1 MCLLS
6 EQKAHVLR
14 GAPICKAADIPE
26 FEGTI
31 IGARDDPVS
40 CLVEGTTS
48 NAISMAFEGKVLLT
62 SMDIP
67 EFERLIIGSR
77 NDPIARGADGGIKN
91 AEDT

>member
-1 MCLLS
+1 
-6 EQKAHVLR
+6 
-14 GAPICKAADIPE
+14 
-26 FEGTI
+26 
-31 IGARDDPVS
+31 
-40 CLVEGTTS
+40 
-48 NAISMAFEGKVLLT
+48 MAFEGKVLLT